1 MTIQL
6 IKTEQA
12 YEQAL
17 ERLDQIF
24 DASIGTPEGE
34 EAELLVL
41 LISEYEKEHY
51 SIPMPDPIDAIKIRM
66 EDLNYRQKDLI
77 PFMGSKSVV
86 SEVLNR
92 KRRLTLDMI
101 RQLSEA
107 LTLSVDLLIQDYKLA

>member
-17 ERLDQIF
+17 ERLDQLF
-24 DASIGTPEGE
+24 DAPVGTPEGE

-51 SIPMPDPIDAIKIRM
+51 SIPMPDPIEAIKIRM
-66 EDLNYRQKDLI
+66 DDLQYQQKDLI
-77 PFMGSKSVV
+77 PYIGVKSVV

-92 KRRLTLDMI
+92 KRRLTVEMI

-107 LTLSVDLLIQDYKLA
+107 LTLPVDVLIQDYELA